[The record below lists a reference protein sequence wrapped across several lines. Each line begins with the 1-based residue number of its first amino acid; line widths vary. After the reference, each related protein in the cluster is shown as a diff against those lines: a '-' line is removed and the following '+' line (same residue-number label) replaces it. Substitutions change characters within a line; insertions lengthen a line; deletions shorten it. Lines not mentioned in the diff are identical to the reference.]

1 MRKIGITGSLAS
13 GKTSASK
20 ILSHNRGALFSADKE
35 VVKLYKRKA
44 FKRLISKKF
53 RIKKNQNI
61 KRELK
66 KKITKDRSTIN
77 KLEKIIHPLIRREM
91 HNFIKKN
98 SHKRYVFFE
107 IPLLVESKL
116 MKIFDLI
123 FFIKAKKSIRLRR
136 FRASGGDKKLFE
148 ILNKKQF
155 SVKKKSEQC
164 HHVVVNEKTLKFLKK
179 RLLDIFRY
187 YERDIS

>member
-20 ILSHNRGALFSADKE
+20 ILSHNRGPLFSADKE
-35 VVKLYKRKA
+35 VLKLYKSKA

-107 IPLLVESKL
+107 IPLLVESRL

-164 HHVVVNEKTLKFLKK
+164 HHVVVNEKNLKFLKK

>member
-66 KKITKDRSTIN
+66 KKITKDKSTIN

-155 SVKKKSEQC
+155 TDKKKSEQC

>member
-20 ILSHNRGALFSADKE
+20 ILSHSRGPLFSADKE
-35 VVKLYKRKA
+35 VLKLYKRKA

-107 IPLLVESKL
+107 IPLLVESRL

-123 FFIKAKKSIRLRR
+123 FFIKAKKSIRFRR

>member
-20 ILSHNRGALFSADKE
+20 ILSHNKGPLFSADKE
-35 VVKLYKRKA
+35 VLKLYKRKA
-44 FKRLISKKF
+44 FKRLILKKF

-91 HNFIKKN
+91 HNFIKQN

-107 IPLLVESKL
+107 IPLLVESRL

-155 SVKKKSEQC
+155 TDKNKSEQC

-179 RLLDIFRY
+179 RLLGIFRY

>member
-20 ILSHNRGALFSADKE
+20 ILSHNRGPLFSADKE
-35 VVKLYKRKA
+35 VLKLYKSKA

-107 IPLLVESKL
+107 IPLLVESRL

-179 RLLDIFRY
+179 RLLDIFSY